1 MAEDEYDYIFKV
13 LLIGNSDV
21 GKSSLILR
29 YVDQIWNDVF
39 VPTIGVD
46 FKVKSI
52 EVDKKLVKM
61 QIWDTAGQ
69 ERFRNVISS
78 YFKGAHGILLIY
90 DITSRESFKELENW
104 LGEVERHASSQVLKI
119 LIGNK
124 CDLEEKRAIQKDE
137 GEAFAMRNGMQFI
150 ETSAKNNT
158 NVSEAFEALAKIMV
172 ESSNKRNAIKN
183 EKKNIKVE
191 KGADLNVK
199 KKNSFNRN
207 YFIYDIFTLD
217 N

>member
-1 MAEDEYDYIFKV
+1 MSEEEYDYIFKV

-46 FKVKSI
+46 FKVKSLQI
-52 EVDKKLVKM
+52 DNKRVKM

-90 DITSRESFKELENW
+90 DITARDSFKELENW
-104 LGEVERHASSQVLKI
+104 LGEVERNATPQVLKI

-124 CDLEEKRAIQKDE
+124 CDLEEQRQITVDE
-137 GEAFAMRNGMQFI
+137 GEAFAARNGMKFI

-158 NVSEAFEALAKIMV
+158 NVNEAFEALAKIMV
-172 ESSNKRNAIKN
+172 ESSNKKN
-183 EKKNIKVE
+183 VIKVE
-191 KGADLNVK
+191 K
-199 KKNSFNRN
+199 KN
-207 YFIYDIFTLD
+207 Y
-217 N
+217 

>member
-46 FKVKSI
+46 FKVKSL

-90 DITSRESFKELENW
+90 DITAKDSFKELENW
-104 LGEVERHASSQVLKI
+104 LGEVERNANSQVLKI

-124 CDLEEKRAIQKDE
+124 CDLEDRREISKDE
-137 GEAFAMRNGMQFI
+137 GEAFAMRNGMQFM
-150 ETSAKNNT
+150 ETSAKLNT
-158 NVSEAFEALAKIMV
+158 NVNEAFEALAKIMV
-172 ESSNKRNAIKN
+172 ESSNKRNAIN
-183 EKKNIKVE
+183 FEKKTIKVD
-191 KGADLNVK
+191 KGAN
-199 KKNSFNRN
+199 
-207 YFIYDIFTLD
+207 
-217 N
+217 

>member
-46 FKVKSI
+46 FKVKSL

-90 DITSRESFKELENW
+90 DITAKDSFKELENW
-104 LGEVERHASSQVLKI
+104 LGEVERNANSQVLKI

-124 CDLEEKRAIQKDE
+124 CDLEERREISKDE
-137 GEAFAMRNGMQFI
+137 GEAFAMRNGMQFM
-150 ETSAKNNT
+150 ETSAKLNT
-158 NVSEAFEALAKIMV
+158 NVNEAFEALAKIMV
-172 ESSNKRNAIKN
+172 ESSNKRNAIN
-183 EKKNIKVE
+183 FEKKTIKVD
-191 KGADLNVK
+191 KGANLNTQK
-199 KKNSFNRN
+199 KKCC
-207 YFIYDIFTLD
+207 
-217 N
+217 

>member
-1 MAEDEYDYIFKV
+1 MSEEEYDYIFKV

-46 FKVKSI
+46 FKVKSLEI
-52 EVDKKLVKM
+52 DKKTVKM

-90 DITSRESFKELENW
+90 DITNKESFKELENW
-104 LGEVERHASSQVLKI
+104 LGEVERNASNQVLKI
-119 LIGNK
+119 LLGNK
-124 CDLEEKRAIQKDE
+124 CDLDDKREITKDE
-137 GEAFAMRNGMQFI
+137 GEAFAMRNGMQFM
-150 ETSAKNNT
+150 ETSAKVNT
-158 NVSEAFEALAKIMV
+158 NVNEAFEALAKIMV
-172 ESSNKRNAIKN
+172 DSSNKRNAIKFD
-183 EKKNIKVE
+183 KKAIKVDG
-191 KGADLNVK
+191 GADLNVK
-199 KKNSFNRN
+199 KKCC
-207 YFIYDIFTLD
+207 
-217 N
+217 

>member
-46 FKVKSI
+46 FKVKSL

-90 DITSRESFKELENW
+90 DITAKDSFKELENW
-104 LGEVERHASSQVLKI
+104 LGEVERNANSQVLKI

-124 CDLEEKRAIQKDE
+124 CDLEDRREISKDE
-137 GEAFAMRNGMQFI
+137 GEAFAMRNGMQFM
-150 ETSAKNNT
+150 ETSAKLNT
-158 NVSEAFEALAKIMV
+158 NVNEAFEALAKIMV
-172 ESSNKRNAIKN
+172 ESTNKRNAIN
-183 EKKNIKVE
+183 FEKKTIKVD
-191 KGADLNVK
+191 KGANLNTQK
-199 KKNSFNRN
+199 KKCC
-207 YFIYDIFTLD
+207 
-217 N
+217 

>member
-90 DITSRESFKELENW
+90 DITSRDSFKELENW

-124 CDLEEKRAIQKDE
+124 SDLEEKREIQKDE

-172 ESSNKRNAIKN
+172 DSSNKRNAIKI

-199 KKNSFNRN
+199 KKNCC
-207 YFIYDIFTLD
+207 
-217 N
+217 

>member
-46 FKVKSI
+46 FKVKSL

-90 DITSRESFKELENW
+90 DITAKDSFKELENW
-104 LGEVERHASSQVLKI
+104 LGEVERNANSQVLKI

-124 CDLEEKRAIQKDE
+124 CDLEDRREISKDE
-137 GEAFAMRNGMQFI
+137 GEAFAMRNGMQFM
-150 ETSAKNNT
+150 ETSAKLNT
-158 NVSEAFEALAKIMV
+158 NVNEAFEALAKIMV
-172 ESSNKRNAIKN
+172 ESSNKRNAIN
-183 EKKNIKVE
+183 FEKKTIKVD
-191 KGADLNVK
+191 KGANLNTQK
-199 KKNSFNRN
+199 KKCC
-207 YFIYDIFTLD
+207 
-217 N
+217 

>member
-46 FKVKSI
+46 FKVKSLQI
-52 EVDKKLVKM
+52 DNKRVKM

-90 DITSRESFKELENW
+90 DITARDSFKELENW
-104 LGEVERHASSQVLKI
+104 LGEVERNATPQVLKI

-124 CDLEEKRAIQKDE
+124 CDLDEQRQITVDE
-137 GEAFAMRNGMQFI
+137 GEAFAARNGMKFI

-158 NVSEAFEALAKIMV
+158 NVNEAFEALAKIMV
-172 ESSNKRNAIKN
+172 ESSNKKN
-183 EKKNIKVE
+183 VIKVE
-191 KGADLNVK
+191 KKTIKVNKGADLNAK
-199 KKNSFNRN
+199 KKCC
-207 YFIYDIFTLD
+207 
-217 N
+217 

>member
-172 ESSNKRNAIKN
+172 ESSNKRNAIKI

-199 KKNSFNRN
+199 KKNCC
-207 YFIYDIFTLD
+207 
-217 N
+217 

>member
-46 FKVKSI
+46 FKVKSL

-90 DITSRESFKELENW
+90 DITAKDSFKELENW
-104 LGEVERHASSQVLKI
+104 LGEVERNANSQVLKI

-124 CDLEEKRAIQKDE
+124 CDLEDKREISKDE
-137 GEAFAMRNGMQFI
+137 GESFAMRNGMQFM
-150 ETSAKNNT
+150 ETSAKLNT
-158 NVSEAFEALAKIMV
+158 NVNEAFEALAKIMV
-172 ESSNKRNAIKN
+172 ESSNKRNAVKF
-183 EKKNIKVE
+183 EKKTIKVD
-191 KGADLNVK
+191 KGANLNTQK
-199 KKNSFNRN
+199 KKCC
-207 YFIYDIFTLD
+207 
-217 N
+217 

>member
-1 MAEDEYDYIFKV
+1 MSEEEYDYIFKV

-46 FKVKSI
+46 FKVKSLQI
-52 EVDKKLVKM
+52 DNKRVKM

-90 DITSRESFKELENW
+90 DITARDSFKELENW
-104 LGEVERHASSQVLKI
+104 LGEVERNATPQVLKI

-124 CDLEEKRAIQKDE
+124 CDLEEDRDIKFEE
-137 GEAFAMRNGMQFI
+137 GQAFANRNGMQFM
-150 ETSAKNNT
+150 ETSAKANT
-158 NVSEAFEALAKIMV
+158 NINEAFEALAKLMIKFTSENNIPQKKDTMV
-172 ESSNKRNAIKN
+172 LKASSGQDLKTKRKCC
-183 EKKNIKVE
+183 
-191 KGADLNVK
+191 
-199 KKNSFNRN
+199 
-207 YFIYDIFTLD
+207 
-217 N
+217 

>member
-1 MAEDEYDYIFKV
+1 MAEEEYDYIFKV

-46 FKVKSI
+46 FKVKSLD
-52 EVDKKLVKM
+52 VDQKRVKM

-90 DITSRESFKELENW
+90 DITTRDSFKELENW
-104 LGEVERHASSQVLKI
+104 LGEVERNASSQVLKI

-124 CDLEEKRAIQKDE
+124 CDLEEKREIPKDE
-137 GEAFAMRNGMQFI
+137 GEAFANRNGMQFM
-150 ETSAKNNT
+150 ETSAKNNN
-158 NVSEAFEALAKIMV
+158 NVTEAFEALAKIMV
-172 ESSNKRNAIKN
+172 ESSNKKNTIKI
-183 EKKNIKVE
+183 EKKTIKVDN
-191 KGADLNVK
+191 GANLNTK
-199 KKNSFNRN
+199 KKACC
-207 YFIYDIFTLD
+207 
-217 N
+217 

>member
-1 MAEDEYDYIFKV
+1 MMEEEYDYIFKV
-13 LLIGNSDV
+13 LLVGNSDV

-46 FKVKSI
+46 FKVKSL

-90 DITSRESFKELENW
+90 DITAKDSFKELENW
-104 LGEVERHASSQVLKI
+104 LGEVERNANSQVLKI

-124 CDLEEKRAIQKDE
+124 CDLEDRREISKDE
-137 GEAFAMRNGMQFI
+137 GEAFAMRNGMQFM
-150 ETSAKNNT
+150 ETSAKLNT
-158 NVSEAFEALAKIMV
+158 NVNEAFEALAKIMV
-172 ESSNKRNAIKN
+172 ESSNKRNAIN
-183 EKKNIKVE
+183 FEKKTIKVD
-191 KGADLNVK
+191 KGANLNTQK
-199 KKNSFNRN
+199 KKCC
-207 YFIYDIFTLD
+207 
-217 N
+217 

>member
-1 MAEDEYDYIFKV
+1 MSEEEYDYIFKV

-46 FKVKSI
+46 FKVKSLQI
-52 EVDKKLVKM
+52 DNKRVKM

-90 DITSRESFKELENW
+90 DITARDSFKELENW
-104 LGEVERHASSQVLKI
+104 LGEVERNATPQVLKI

-124 CDLEEKRAIQKDE
+124 CDLEEQRQITVDE
-137 GEAFAMRNGMQFI
+137 GEAFAARNGMKFI

-158 NVSEAFEALAKIMV
+158 NVNEAFEALAKIMV
-172 ESSNKRNAIKN
+172 ESSNKKN
-183 EKKNIKVE
+183 VIKVE
-191 KGADLNVK
+191 KKTIKVDKGADLNAK
-199 KKNSFNRN
+199 KKCC
-207 YFIYDIFTLD
+207 
-217 N
+217 

>member
-46 FKVKSI
+46 FKVKSL

-90 DITSRESFKELENW
+90 DITAKDSFKELENW
-104 LGEVERHASSQVLKI
+104 LGEVERNANSQVL
-119 LIGNK
+119 
-124 CDLEEKRAIQKDE
+124 
-137 GEAFAMRNGMQFI
+137 
-150 ETSAKNNT
+150 
-158 NVSEAFEALAKIMV
+158 
-172 ESSNKRNAIKN
+172 
-183 EKKNIKVE
+183 
-191 KGADLNVK
+191 
-199 KKNSFNRN
+199 
-207 YFIYDIFTLD
+207 
-217 N
+217 

>member
-46 FKVKSI
+46 FKVKSL

-90 DITSRESFKELENW
+90 DITAKDSFKELENW
-104 LGEVERHASSQVLKI
+104 LGEVESNANSQVLKI

-124 CDLEEKRAIQKDE
+124 CDLEDRREISKDE
-137 GEAFAMRNGMQFI
+137 GEAFAMRNGMQFM
-150 ETSAKNNT
+150 ETSAKLNT
-158 NVSEAFEALAKIMV
+158 NVNEAFEALAKIMV
-172 ESSNKRNAIKN
+172 ESSNKRNAIN
-183 EKKNIKVE
+183 FEKKTIKVD
-191 KGADLNVK
+191 KGANLNTQK
-199 KKNSFNRN
+199 KKCC
-207 YFIYDIFTLD
+207 
-217 N
+217 

>member
-46 FKVKSI
+46 FKVKSL

-90 DITSRESFKELENW
+90 DITAKDSFKELENW
-104 LGEVERHASSQVLKI
+104 LGEVERNANSQVLKI

-124 CDLEEKRAIQKDE
+124 CDLEDRREISKDE
-137 GEAFAMRNGMQFI
+137 GEAFAMRNGMQFM
-150 ETSAKNNT
+150 ETSAKLNT
-158 NVSEAFEALAKIMV
+158 NVNEAFEALAKIMV
-172 ESSNKRNAIKN
+172 ESSNKRNAIN
-183 EKKNIKVE
+183 FEKKTIKVDN
-191 KGADLNVK
+191 GANLNTQK
-199 KKNSFNRN
+199 KKCC
-207 YFIYDIFTLD
+207 
-217 N
+217 

>member
-1 MAEDEYDYIFKV
+1 MSEEEYDYIFKV

-46 FKVKSI
+46 FKVKSLQI
-52 EVDKKLVKM
+52 DNKRVKM

-90 DITSRESFKELENW
+90 DITARDSFKELENW
-104 LGEVERHASSQVLKI
+104 LGEVERNATPQVLKI

-124 CDLEEKRAIQKDE
+124 CDLDEQRQITVDE
-137 GEAFAMRNGMQFI
+137 GEAFAARNGMKFI

-158 NVSEAFEALAKIMV
+158 NVNEAFEALAKIMF
-172 ESSNKRNAIKN
+172 ESSNKKN
-183 EKKNIKVE
+183 VIKVE
-191 KGADLNVK
+191 KKTIKVDKGADLNAK
-199 KKNSFNRN
+199 KKCC
-207 YFIYDIFTLD
+207 
-217 N
+217 

>member
-46 FKVKSI
+46 FKVKSL

-90 DITSRESFKELENW
+90 DITAKDSFKELENW
-104 LGEVERHASSQVLKI
+104 LGEVERNANSQVLKI

-124 CDLEEKRAIQKDE
+124 CDLEDRREISKDE
-137 GEAFAMRNGMQFI
+137 GEAFAMRNGMQFM
-150 ETSAKNNT
+150 ETSAKLNT
-158 NVSEAFEALAKIMV
+158 NVNEAFEALAKIMV
-172 ESSNKRNAIKN
+172 ESSYKRNAIN
-183 EKKNIKVE
+183 FEKKTIKVD
-191 KGADLNVK
+191 KGANLNTQK
-199 KKNSFNRN
+199 KKCC
-207 YFIYDIFTLD
+207 
-217 N
+217 

>member
-1 MAEDEYDYIFKV
+1 MSEEEYDYIFKV

-46 FKVKSI
+46 FKVKSLQI
-52 EVDKKLVKM
+52 DNKRVKM

-90 DITSRESFKELENW
+90 DISARDSFKELENW
-104 LGEVERHASSQVLKI
+104 LGEVERNATPQVLKI

-124 CDLEEKRAIQKDE
+124 CDLDEQRQITVDE
-137 GEAFAMRNGMQFI
+137 GEAFAARNGMKFI

-158 NVSEAFEALAKIMV
+158 NVNEAFEALAKIMV
-172 ESSNKRNAIKN
+172 ESSNKKN
-183 EKKNIKVE
+183 VIKVE
-191 KGADLNVK
+191 KKTIKVDKGADLNAK
-199 KKNSFNRN
+199 KKCC
-207 YFIYDIFTLD
+207 
-217 N
+217 

>member
-52 EVDKKLVKM
+52 EVDQKLVKM

-90 DITSRESFKELENW
+90 DITCRESFKELENW

-124 CDLEEKRAIQKDE
+124 CDLEEKREIQKDE

-172 ESSNKRNAIKN
+172 ESSNKRNAIKI
-183 EKKNIKVE
+183 EKKTIKVE

-199 KKNSFNRN
+199 KKNCC
-207 YFIYDIFTLD
+207 
-217 N
+217 

>member
-1 MAEDEYDYIFKV
+1 MMEKEYDYIFKV

-46 FKVKSI
+46 FKVKSLEI
-52 EVDKKLVKM
+52 ENKSIKL

-78 YFKGAHGILLIY
+78 YFKGAHGILLIF

-104 LGEVERHASSQVLKI
+104 LGEVERNASPQILKI

-124 CDLEEKRAIQKDE
+124 CDLVEERDISKDE
-137 GEAFAMRNGMQFI
+137 GEAFAMRNGMQYI
-150 ETSAKNNT
+150 ETSAKINT
-158 NVSEAFEALAKIMV
+158 NVNEAFEALAKIMV
-172 ESSNKRNAIKN
+172 EYSN
-183 EKKNIKVE
+183 
-191 KGADLNVK
+191 
-199 KKNSFNRN
+199 KKNSGINENKTIKMNRGTDLN
-207 YFIYDIFTLD
+207 IK
-217 N
+217 NKKKCC

>member
-1 MAEDEYDYIFKV
+1 MSEEEYDYIFKV

-46 FKVKSI
+46 FKVKSLQI
-52 EVDKKLVKM
+52 DNKRVKM

-90 DITSRESFKELENW
+90 DITARDSFKELENW
-104 LGEVERHASSQVLKI
+104 LGEVERNATPQVLKI

-124 CDLEEKRAIQKDE
+124 CDLDEQRQITVDE
-137 GEAFAMRNGMQFI
+137 GEAFAARNGMKFI

-158 NVSEAFEALAKIMV
+158 IVNEAFEALAKIMV
-172 ESSNKRNAIKN
+172 ESSNKKN
-183 EKKNIKVE
+183 VIKVE
-191 KGADLNVK
+191 KKTIKVDKGADLNAK
-199 KKNSFNRN
+199 KKCC
-207 YFIYDIFTLD
+207 
-217 N
+217 